1 MNEENKLPHGWI
13 YVSLGELFLIE
24 RGGSPRPIEDY
35 ITEDENGLN
44 WIKIGD
50 TKGIAKYIYQTKEK
64 IKPEGLYKTRMV
76 YEDDLILSNSMSFGR
91 PYILKTKGCI
101 HDGWL
106 VIRTPK
112 NLIDTNYLYH
122 ILSSSFVY
130 QQFSNLA
137 KGSTV
142 KNLNIEAVQQVY
154 IYLPPL
160 PEQHRIVTK
169 IEELFSSLDKGI
181 ESLKKAQEQLKI
193 YRQAVLKW
201 AFEGRFT
208 NPNVKEGELP
218 EGWVWSNVH
227 EASIS
232 MKNGIYRS
240 SDIYSNDG
248 VACLR
253 MYNIEDGKVIW
264 FDIKR
269 MKLTKQEIEQ
279 YQLLEGD
286 LLVNRVNSR
295 DLVGKTA
302 YINKYDEP
310 IVYESKN
317 IRLRLKKDISGQ
329 YMNYWFLLSANKYFT
344 SNAQQTVGMASINQK
359 QLGDFKFPLPSTL
372 SEQNLIV
379 QEIEKRLSVADK
391 LEESIATAL
400 QQAEALR
407 QSILKKA
414 FEGKLVPQDPND
426 EPASVLLERI
436 RAERQSTRNA
446 EKKPLGRT
454 KCKRNATKPDIKS

>member
-1 MNEENKLPHGWI
+1 
-13 YVSLGELFLIE
+13 
-24 RGGSPRPIEDY
+24 
-35 ITEDENGLN
+35 
-44 WIKIGD
+44 
-50 TKGIAKYIYQTKEK
+50 
-64 IKPEGLYKTRMV
+64 
-76 YEDDLILSNSMSFGR
+76 
-91 PYILKTKGCI
+91 
-101 HDGWL
+101 
-106 VIRTPK
+106 
-112 NLIDTNYLYH
+112 
-122 ILSSSFVY
+122 
-130 QQFSNLA
+130 
-137 KGSTV
+137 
-142 KNLNIEAVQQVY
+142 
-154 IYLPPL
+154 
-160 PEQHRIVTK
+160 
-169 IEELFSSLDKGI
+169 
-181 ESLKKAQEQLKI
+181 
-193 YRQAVLKW
+193 LKW

-279 YQLLEGD
+279 YQLSEGD

-359 QLGDFKFPLPSTL
+359 QLGDFKFPLPPTL

-391 LEESIATAL
+391 LEESIATAI

-414 FEGKLVPQDPND
+414 FEGKLLSEAELEECRNDPNW

-436 RAERQSTRNA
+436 ASAKLSIKRAERHNKTSQDKN
-446 EKKPLGRT
+446 KPAKNRV
-454 KCKRNATKPDIKS
+454 KS

>member
-1 MNEENKLPHGWI
+1 MSDIYIEIENLPIGWCLTSIENFAEVLMGQSPPSDTYNNEGVGLPFFQGKAEFTELYPVVRKWCNASNKIAEPNDILMSVRAPVGATNIANVKCSIGRGLAAIRYSHCNKFLFYFFRLIENKL
-13 YVSLGELFLIE
+13 
-24 RGGSPRPIEDY
+24 
-35 ITEDENGLN
+35 DEKGTGTTFRAISGDV
-44 WIKIGD
+44 IKN
-50 TKGIAKYIYQTKEK
+50 AQ
-64 IKPEGLYKTRMV
+64 
-76 YEDDLILSNSMSFGR
+76 
-91 PYILKTKGCI
+91 
-101 HDGWL
+101 
-106 VIRTPK
+106 
-112 NLIDTNYLYH
+112 
-122 ILSSSFVY
+122 
-130 QQFSNLA
+130 
-137 KGSTV
+137 
-142 KNLNIEAVQQVY
+142 

-160 PEQHRIVTK
+160 PEQHRIVAK

-279 YQLLEGD
+279 YQLSEGD

-359 QLGDFKFPLPSTL
+359 QLGDFKFPLPPTL

-391 LEESIATAL
+391 LEESIATAI

-414 FEGKLVPQDPND
+414 FEGKLLSEAELEECRNDPNW

-436 RAERQSTRNA
+436 ASAKLSIKRAERHNKTSQDKN
-446 EKKPLGRT
+446 KPAKNRV
-454 KCKRNATKPDIKS
+454 KS

>member
-1 MNEENKLPHGWI
+1 MSEEKPIPKGW
-13 YVSLGELFLIE
+13 VIE
-24 RGGSPRPIEDY
+24 R
-35 ITEDENGLN
+35 L
-44 WIKIGD
+44 GD
-50 TKGIAKYIYQTKEK
+50 FVIYQKGKKPKNVSNEK
-64 IKPEGLYKTRMV
+64 TEKCSI
-76 YEDDLILSNSMSFGR
+76 
-91 PYILKTKGCI
+91 PYVNIRAFEKNIIDEYTDGIGCI
-101 HDGWL
+101 FCEDGDFLMVWDGARSGYIGKAIKGALGSTL
-106 VIRTPK
+106 VKITFPGIVLNYAYYYLLSK
-112 NLIDTNYLYH
+112 YLQINTKAKGTGIPHVDPDLLWNYLFP
-122 ILSSSFVY
+122 I
-130 QQFSNLA
+130 A
-137 KGSTV
+137 
-142 KNLNIEAVQQVY
+142 
-154 IYLPPL
+154 PL
-160 PEQHRIVTK
+160 PEQHRIVAK

-279 YQLLEGD
+279 YQLSEGD

-359 QLGDFKFPLPSTL
+359 QLGDFKFPLPPTL

-391 LEESIATAL
+391 LEESIATAI

-414 FEGKLVPQDPND
+414 FEGKLLSEAELEECRNDPNW

-436 RAERQSTRNA
+436 ASAKLSIKRAERHNKTSQDKN
-446 EKKPLGRT
+446 KPAKNRV
-454 KCKRNATKPDIKS
+454 KS

>member
-1 MNEENKLPHGWI
+1 MKSEIPQGWSLINFNNTCYSISLNGIKIKQKQYLQNGRYPVIDQGQELIGGYYDIDKLVVEGEPPFIIFGDHTKVKKFVTFKFIAGADGVKVLKTYEFLDPKLFFHFLHCIKLPDKGYARH
-13 YVSLGELFLIE
+13 YQFLSKAE
-24 RGGSPRPIEDY
+24 FPI
-35 ITEDENGLN
+35 
-44 WIKIGD
+44 
-50 TKGIAKYIYQTKEK
+50 
-64 IKPEGLYKTRMV
+64 
-76 YEDDLILSNSMSFGR
+76 
-91 PYILKTKGCI
+91 
-101 HDGWL
+101 
-106 VIRTPK
+106 
-112 NLIDTNYLYH
+112 
-122 ILSSSFVY
+122 
-130 QQFSNLA
+130 
-137 KGSTV
+137 
-142 KNLNIEAVQQVY
+142 
-154 IYLPPL
+154 PPL
-160 PEQHRIVTK
+160 PEQHRIVAK

-279 YQLLEGD
+279 YQLSEGD

-359 QLGDFKFPLPSTL
+359 QLGDFKFPLPPTL

-391 LEESIATAL
+391 LEESIATAI

-414 FEGKLVPQDPND
+414 FEGKLLSEAELEECRNDPNW

-436 RAERQSTRNA
+436 ASAKLSIKRAERHNKTSQDKN
-446 EKKPLGRT
+446 KPAKNRV
-454 KCKRNATKPDIKS
+454 KS